1 MTVLWHDNQPL
12 MSGCKVLLL
21 ASALSLKDG
30 HAPEVVPADGD
41 SRPAVAKSGR
51 RAVKHSKS
59 QSKSKGTESARTS
72 NAAVSSESEMRQH
85 SAADSHRQSTSPV
98 FLSPATSLN
107 SNSSNGSRNDGL
119 SQQAHNRESDSHA
132 DVTTASSTA
141 SKPATHPVKTSGP
154 AATAVKQSIAADG
167 TAAMAKTDGTT
178 ATRLSSAA
186 LKAMEGSR
194 GSKGGKASSR
204 ASAKSHSR
212 PSSVAASEWADVE
225 LQSEAEEEGHNEE
238 GQQGRAVRRSGPPPA
253 RAHAAVE
260 TAVSAAGDYF
270 ESDNESELGIEGEE
284 PGQQAEHSVV
294 LAQGMF
300 LDCLLQYVCLDAG

>member
-1 MTVLWHDNQPL
+1 M
-12 MSGCKVLLL
+12 G
-21 ASALSLKDG
+21 LKDG

-59 QSKSKGTESARTS
+59 QSKSKGPEPARTS
-72 NAAVSSESEMRQH
+72 NAAVSSESQVREQ

-107 SNSSNGSRNDGL
+107 SNSSHGSRNDGL

-132 DVTTASSTA
+132 DAVTAGSAASNPVTR
-141 SKPATHPVKTSGP
+141 PVKASGP
-154 AATAVKQSIAADG
+154 AASTVRQNIAADG

-178 ATRLSSAA
+178 GARLSSAA
-186 LKAMEGSR
+186 LQAMESGR
-194 GSKGGKASSR
+194 GSKGTKAGSR

-212 PSSVAASEWADVE
+212 SSSVAASEWADVE
-225 LQSEAEEEGHNEE
+225 LQSEAEEEGHNEK
-238 GQQGRAVRRSGPPPA
+238 GQQGRAVRQSGPPPA

-260 TAVSAAGDYF
+260 TAASAAGDYF

-284 PGQQAEHSVV
+284 HGQQAEHSVV
-294 LAQGMF
+294 LAQGMSPG
-300 LDCLLQYVCLDAG
+300 CLLQRLRLDAGFLA